1 MQITALLLA
10 PATCL
15 AASPASEC
23 QTIADDTARLAC
35 YDAQF
40 PPNPV
45 LFDAAESPGASN
57 AELPVERRARRE
69 RALDGNTFAL
79 LPHRPNYILPAT
91 YNASSD
97 YDLYGARAGDGF
109 TGTEVKFQVSLEG
122 VVADEL
128 WRDSTVSVA

>member
-1 MQITALLLA
+1 MTRRFLLITALLLG

-23 QTIADDTARLAC
+23 RTLADDAARLAC

-40 PPNPV
+40 PPNPA
-45 LFDAAESPGASN
+45 LFDAVGAPAEE
-57 AELPVERRARRE
+57 ELPVERRE
-69 RALDGNTFAL
+69 RSERLLDGNRFAL

-97 YDLYGARAGDGF
+97 YDLYGARVSEGF
-109 TGTEVKFQVSLEG
+109 ADTEVKFQVSLKG
-122 VVADEL
+122 IVADNL
-128 WRDSTVSVA
+128 